1 MTTQT
6 YAFTQE
12 NFLLPFAKSLLS
24 SEVKPEG
31 CERFLLSSNQQ
42 VRENLRQEMSSII
55 EAHQREV
62 ETTYSVATQE
72 TSLRKVKLMLIHFS
86 THNTR
91 YFN

>member
-1 MTTQT
+1 MEA
-6 YAFTQE
+6 YASSANPRVTKRI
-12 NFLLPFAKSLLS
+12 FAKSLLS

-31 CERFLLSSNQQ
+31 SERFLLSSNQQ
-42 VRENLRQEMSSII
+42 VRENVKQEMSSII

-72 TSLRKVKLMLIHFS
+72 TLLRKVKLMLIHFS